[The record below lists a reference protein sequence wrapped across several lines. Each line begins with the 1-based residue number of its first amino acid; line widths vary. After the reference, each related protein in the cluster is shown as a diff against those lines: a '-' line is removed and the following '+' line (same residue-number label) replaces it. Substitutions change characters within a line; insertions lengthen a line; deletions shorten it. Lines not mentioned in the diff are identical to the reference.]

1 MIWKFPSN
9 THVLWVYDFTK
20 DAQILGGAKPLGPL
34 ANSSVYWP
42 LLGFFIGFVFPL
54 RVFLSFH
61 ISTFLWLLSA
71 AALRCPYMYSPTYA
85 PTHTSKAA
93 SFSGCFWVG
102 LASLTGPGMSHLAPS
117 YPRALC
123 TDQPKAKSWVST
135 KANTTDSIVNPREGP
150 MKCLLSMAWGRNV
163 NLSPVHNLM
172 SQGMWHEIA
181 NERKKMKQVAQP
193 EARSSL
199 IGWVSVFPRLVLI
212 FHWTRSQKLSLPWP
226 LSP

>member
-1 MIWKFPSN
+1 MQLTLTRPHPGKFWKPLPFTGFSRESLTWLKRHFCHRRALWLPPTNISGGSFSLLEGPGQMIWKFPSN

-123 TDQPKAKSWVST
+123 TD
-135 KANTTDSIVNPREGP
+135 
-150 MKCLLSMAWGRNV
+150 
-163 NLSPVHNLM
+163 
-172 SQGMWHEIA
+172 
-181 NERKKMKQVAQP
+181 
-193 EARSSL
+193 
-199 IGWVSVFPRLVLI
+199 
-212 FHWTRSQKLSLPWP
+212 
-226 LSP
+226 